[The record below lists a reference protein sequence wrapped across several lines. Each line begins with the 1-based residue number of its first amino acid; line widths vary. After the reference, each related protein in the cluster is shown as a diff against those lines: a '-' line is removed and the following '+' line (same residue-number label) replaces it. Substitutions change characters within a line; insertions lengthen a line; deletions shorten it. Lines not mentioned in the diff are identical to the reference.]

1 MRTFT
6 IVAIRQVLILFLSVT
21 ALTIG
26 FSQSKDQV
34 QLEQAIERY
43 RVAMEQPDS
52 TVLADIAS
60 DHLEYVHSSGTVR
73 NKQGFINEFINKQT
87 IVTNVKFSNQTIR
100 FSGDLAVVR
109 HRMESDFH
117 VAGYPPKL
125 DIIILMVWQKEY
137 GKWKMLARQA
147 ARLPQQ

>member
-1 MRTFT
+1 M
-6 IVAIRQVLILFLSVT
+6 VA
-21 ALTIG
+21 G
-26 FSQSKDQV
+26 QSKDQKEIER
-34 QLEQAIERY
+34 LIERY
-43 RVAMEQPDS
+43 RVAMENPDS
-52 TVLADIAS
+52 AVLADLAS

-73 NKQGFINEFINKQT
+73 DKRGFINEFINKQT

-117 VAGYPPKL
+117 VPGYPPKL
-125 DIIILMVWQKEY
+125 DIIILMVWQKEN

-147 ARLPQQ
+147 AKIPLK

>member
-1 MRTFT
+1 MRTSITVTTQIT
-6 IVAIRQVLILFLSVT
+6 ISFLLIT
-21 ALTIG
+21 AFSTG

-43 RVAMEQPDS
+43 RIAMESPDS
-52 TVLADIAS
+52 VVLAELAS

-73 NKQGFINEFINKQT
+73 NKQGFINEFIRKQT
-87 IVTNVKFSNQTIR
+87 IVSNVKFSSQTIR
-100 FSGDLAVVR
+100 FSGDLAIVR

-117 VAGYPPKL
+117 VPGYPPKL
-125 DIIILMVWQKEY
+125 DIIILMVWQKEM

-147 ARLPQQ
+147 AKLPAP